1 MEIELKKIEN
11 ALRKQKNRTADFEDI
26 EYLIPK
32 EQQYGTLNTRVINNL
47 IN

>member
-26 EYLIPK
+26 EYLILK
-32 EQQYGTLNTRVINNL
+32 
-47 IN
+47 